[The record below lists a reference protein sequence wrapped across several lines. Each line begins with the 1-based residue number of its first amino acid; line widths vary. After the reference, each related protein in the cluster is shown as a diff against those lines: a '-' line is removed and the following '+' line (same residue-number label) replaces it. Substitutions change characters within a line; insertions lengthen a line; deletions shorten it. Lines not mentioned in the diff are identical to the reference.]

1 MIYILTISVLLLII
15 MLLILYIKELNFRY
29 DITYKI
35 NKKQE
40 EMINIYDKIIAN
52 DDKIINS
59 QELYIDYLKKMKNRK
74 DN

>member
-15 MLLILYIKELNFRY
+15 LLLILYIKELNFLY

-59 QELYIDYLKKMKNRK
+59 QELYIGYLKMKK
-74 DN
+74 QKG

>member
-15 MLLILYIKELNFRY
+15 MLLILYIKELNIQY

-35 NKKQE
+35 NKKYE
-40 EMINIYDKIIAN
+40 EMVDIYEKIITN

-59 QELYIDYLKKMKNRK
+59 QELYIGYLKMKNRK

>member
-15 MLLILYIKELNFRY
+15 LLLILYIKELNFRY

-59 QELYIDYLKKMKNRK
+59 QELYIGYLKMKNRK
-74 DN
+74 CN